1 MNNFIKF
8 HKITNDT
15 ELYELLYN
23 KSPEE
28 VEDLRKTNKGMA
40 GVWNDIINNTNDN
53 GDNNNVVDVSEDNTV
68 GDVNDDADVAA
79 NDEETDDNMV
89 GMKNC

>member
-28 VEDLRKTNKGMA
+28 VEDLRKTNKGTA
-40 GVWNDIINNTNDN
+40 IIIMSLTFQRIIL
-53 GDNNNVVDVSEDNTV
+53 S
-68 GDVNDDADVAA
+68 
-79 NDEETDDNMV
+79 
-89 GMKNC
+89 GMSTMMLT